1 MPQLLLACLP
11 ACLPCLLVVSPVWY
25 TLQRSRNDAKSQVTA
40 MKQEV
45 EQALQQVQSAHKER
59 NIARDLASSLLQ
71 EQANLKQQLELW
83 VHSSPAPQVISA
95 LKLHTHT
102 QHTVHALCSS
112 HHHILPV

>member
-1 MPQLLLACLP
+1 
-11 ACLPCLLVVSPVWY
+11 
-25 TLQRSRNDAKSQVTA
+25 

-45 EQALQQVQSAHKER
+45 EQALQQVQAAHKER

-95 LKLHTHT
+95 LRLHTQT
-102 QHTVHALCSS
+102 QHTLHAWCPS
-112 HHHILPV
+112 HHRILPL